1 MALTTFT
8 GPVRSL
14 NGFLN
19 SVQSSTTGEYT
30 NNFVINSAGTV
41 VTSPAI
47 VLQGTS
53 TGTLN
58 ATSGDSITAFA
69 QPANTVITKI
79 SIVCVTAPT
88 VATGDIGFEV
98 GTSSSGAQIVATVAD
113 EILDGGTTVPAGALY
128 NATLITGT
136 VASDAAPAA
145 SPLYAS
151 AARDIYLNIT
161 NTTTPTVRGSFK
173 WFIEYSQVA

>member
-19 SVQSSTTGEYT
+19 SVQSTTTGEYT

-58 ATSGDSITAFA
+58 ATNGDSITTFA

-113 EILDGGTTVPAGALY
+113 EILDGGTTVAAGALY

-136 VASDAAPAA
+136 VASDPAPAA

-161 NTTTPTVRGSFK
+161 NTTTPTARGSFK

>member
-19 SVQSSTTGEYT
+19 SAQNSTTGEYT

-47 VLQGTS
+47 VLQGIV

-58 ATSGDSITAFA
+58 ATNGDSISTFA

-79 SIVCVTAPT
+79 SVLCVTAAT
-88 VATGDIGFEV
+88 VATGDIGIEV

-161 NTTTPTVRGSFK
+161 NTTTPTARGSFR
-173 WFIEYSQVA
+173 WVIEYSQVA

>member
-19 SVQSSTTGEYT
+19 SVQSTTTGEYT

-58 ATSGDSITAFA
+58 ATNGDSITTFA

-161 NTTTPTVRGSFK
+161 NTTTPTARGSFK

>member
-58 ATSGDSITAFA
+58 ATSGDSITTFA

>member
-1 MALTTFT
+1 
-8 GPVRSL
+8 
-14 NGFLN
+14 
-19 SVQSSTTGEYT
+19 
-30 NNFVINSAGTV
+30 
-41 VTSPAI
+41 
-47 VLQGTS
+47 
-53 TGTLN
+53 
-58 ATSGDSITAFA
+58 
-69 QPANTVITKI
+69 
-79 SIVCVTAPT
+79 VCVTAPT

-113 EILDGGTTVPAGALY
+113 EILDGGTTVAVGALY

-136 VASDAAPAA
+136 VASDPAPAA

-161 NTTTPTVRGSFK
+161 NTTTPTARGSFK

>member
-58 ATSGDSITAFA
+58 ATNGDSITTFA

-161 NTTTPTVRGSFK
+161 NTTTPTARGSFI
-173 WFIEYSQVA
+173 WIIEYSQVA

>member
-58 ATSGDSITAFA
+58 ATNVDSITTFA

-161 NTTTPTVRGSFK
+161 NTTTPTARGSFK

>member
-19 SVQSSTTGEYT
+19 SVQNTTTGEYT

-98 GTSSSGAQIVATVAD
+98 GTSSSGAQIVATAAD
-113 EILDGGTTVPAGALY
+113 EILDGGTSVPAGAFY
-128 NATLITGT
+128 NTTLLNTT
-136 VASDAAPAA
+136 ASDAAPAA

>member
-19 SVQSSTTGEYT
+19 SVQSTTTGEYT

-58 ATSGDSITAFA
+58 ATNGDSITTFA

>member
-19 SVQSSTTGEYT
+19 SVQSTTTGEYT

-47 VLQGTS
+47 VLQGIV

-58 ATSGDSITAFA
+58 ATNGDSISTFA

-136 VASDAAPAA
+136 VASDPAPAA

-161 NTTTPTVRGSFK
+161 NTTTPTARGSFK